1 MAKSTNLSLEE
12 GEPEVI
18 ESTASVVE
26 ENVEP
31 AQEEV
36 PIQDINA
43 LAQTVARLEALL
55 NLACDRITLLE
66 QKAHTEHQIEIGP
79 NELQAIGNALK
90 KQMQQ
95 TIIDHLK
102 EHLGIAP
109 PAIKG
114 S

>member
-12 GEPEVI
+12 EEPRVV

-31 AQEEV
+31 VQEEV
-36 PIQDINA
+36 PTQDVNA
-43 LAQTVARLEALL
+43 LAQIVARLEAML
-55 NLACDRITLLE
+55 NLAHDRITLLE

-79 NELQAIGNALK
+79 NELNAIAQALK
-90 KQMQQ
+90 PRTLQI
-95 TIIDHLK
+95 IIDHLK

-109 PAIKG
+109 PAIRG